1 VLSALFTA
9 AEDAPKGIFGPVSA
23 YVKTRACPASW
34 LIEKGE
40 LARIQRLAALK
51 DAPPY
56 EFSLTLE
63 EDCPGTVTHSVF
75 VTSPGSTPEAWLK
88 WRSQFHGRK
97 AAGHYGAALEGLK
110 KAEAAGLAPTAE
122 LRFVSVNGELVIQ
135 NERMCAPTARPVL
148 ERRACGRSPAEGM
161 ADKSTVSAAGDFPW
175 PCGRVMRMPPG
186 AGHADAAG
194 TRRRSGLRACAQ
206 GWSADARRA
215 EAAPGAPDPGVKA
228 ANLAGPLPPS
238 PTPRQD

>member
-1 VLSALFTA
+1 MTRRAATILLSLIVLCALAMPAWAESKHAPSTHAKDLRAAGDLVPFVPPQAVLSALFTA
-9 AEDAPKGIFGPVSA
+9 DEDAPKGIFGPVSA

-51 DAPPY
+51 DVPPY

-122 LRFVSVNGELVIQ
+122 LRFVSVNGELVMQ
-135 NERMCAPTARPVL
+135 NIEDRLR
-148 ERRACGRSPAEGM
+148 AEGRL
-161 ADKSTVSAAGDFPW
+161 APVFDLVKGERT
-175 PCGRVMRMPPG
+175 GR
-186 AGHADAAG
+186 
-194 TRRRSGLRACAQ
+194 
-206 GWSADARRA
+206 
-215 EAAPGAPDPGVKA
+215 
-228 ANLAGPLPPS
+228 
-238 PTPRQD
+238 